1 MWSAEY
7 AHLYQAIGGG
17 RQSEAEGLS
26 LQLTKRAQ
34 NFDPERRTMLPLELS
49 LDGQAVR
56 LWFDKVALLEW
67 LEPILP
73 APDLSSLNDG
83 LREAALAW
91 TLAPWLDWCVQH
103 RLTPPSIKAWGAL
116 ASPPERLDQP
126 DIILTFIAQDDH
138 RWLDLHL
145 DGFPLTWL
153 RALAKCMAASPDQ
166 HAEQHTVISACAGF
180 AHLSVTQL
188 AALQVGDV
196 VMAAW
201 QAPLK
206 NGSLLLVLDRLLVQ
220 IGRLDENHFEIERVM
235 EPLGEENHFIADT
248 TEPITDEAGFTQET
262 QPADE
267 TAFTPEAQP
276 AAELDLTAGNIAAS
290 LPMTLVFEIGQ
301 MTVPLSALSQLKE
314 GDVLAAD
321 FKTAPEIGIRTQ
333 GRLIATASLVRIGE
347 RLGAKITRL
356 IAPDETR

>member
-1 MWSAEY
+1 MTEQAFFEAPMWSAEY
-7 AHLYQAIGGG
+7 AHLHQAIGGG

-34 NFDPERRTMLPLELS
+34 NFNHERRTMLPLELS

-56 LWFDKVALLEW
+56 LWFDEAALLEW

-103 RLTPPSIKAWGAL
+103 RLTPPSIKALGAL

-153 RALAKCMAASPDQ
+153 STLAKCMAASPDQ

-248 TEPITDEAGFTQET
+248 TEPIADEAGFTQET
-262 QPADE
+262 
-267 TAFTPEAQP
+267 QP

>member
-7 AHLYQAIGGG
+7 AHLHQAIGGG

-34 NFDPERRTMLPLELS
+34 NFNQERRTMLPLELS

-56 LWFDKVALLEW
+56 LWFDEAALLEW

-103 RLTPPSIKAWGAL
+103 RLTPPSIKALGAL
-116 ASPPERLDQP
+116 AAPPERLDQS
-126 DIILTFIAQDDH
+126 DIILTFIAQEDH

-153 RALAKCMAASPDQ
+153 STLAKCMTASPDQ

-248 TEPITDEAGFTQET
+248 TEPIADEAGFTQET
-262 QPADE
+262 QPVDE